1 MLLIPLL
8 GCLLPVAAYVIF
20 RQVMGHS
27 FDLIQDQYFG
37 RRFLNMIVNPA
48 GVEWGVNNMMTAF
61 RNPTENVQMYIY
73 YLLEIA
79 SLILAL
85 VTCLFTLRGYLPL
98 ALFSLTVLVISTTS
112 RAPQSLIRYALVLP
126 SLYIFLARLGRFRVF
141 DRAWT
146 ILSLLLLAMQ
156 ASLFTWDMWVA

>member
-1 MLLIPLL
+1 VGAALLLPMLINWAQTIPWGSLRGANAKDSDNAALCPVSMLLIPLL
-8 GCLLPVAAYVIF
+8 ACLLPVAAYVIF

-112 RAPQSLIRYALVLP
+112 RAPQSLIR
-126 SLYIFLARLGRFRVF
+126 
-141 DRAWT
+141 
-146 ILSLLLLAMQ
+146 
-156 ASLFTWDMWVA
+156 

>member
-1 MLLIPLL
+1 
-8 GCLLPVAAYVIF
+8 
-20 RQVMGHS
+20 
-27 FDLIQDQYFG
+27 
-37 RRFLNMIVNPA
+37 
-48 GVEWGVNNMMTAF
+48 
-61 RNPTENVQMYIY
+61 MYIY
-73 YLLEIA
+73 CLLEIA

-85 VTCLFTLRGYLPL
+85 VTCLFTLRRYLPI
-98 ALFSLTVLVISTTS
+98 ALFSLAVLVISTTS